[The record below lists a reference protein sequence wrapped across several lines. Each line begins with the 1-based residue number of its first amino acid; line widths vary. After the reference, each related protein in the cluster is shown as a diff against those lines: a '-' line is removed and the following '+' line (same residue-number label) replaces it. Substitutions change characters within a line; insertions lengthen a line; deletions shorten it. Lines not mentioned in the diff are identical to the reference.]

1 MFVSYV
7 LINMNLIL
15 IGIFTIGITVV
26 VFLVLKISQTVN
38 QQLHSI
44 TEQLNERLRETSQAL
59 QETHKTVGDRL
70 DSATKVFGDV
80 QKSLGRLE
88 ETHKQIYEISKDI
101 ASLQELLRAPK
112 FRGEIGETLLGKLLE
127 DILPRANIK
136 LQHRFKSGD
145 IVDAAIVVGENLI
158 PIDAKFPLENF
169 KKASEAS
176 SEEERKTNYR
186 YFSKDVRNRI
196 DEVSSKYIL
205 TDEGTFDFALMYIP
219 AEAVYYQISKDEDL
233 TIYAKSRKVIF
244 VSPNTFYAYLQAILY
259 GLRGV
264 NIERNIQK
272 IFSELGRLQLDC
284 KRFQEDFDTIGS
296 HLSNATKKYAEAR
309 LKLGMLAD
317 RLITTTQS
325 KEIESKEEVGKN
337 A

>member
-1 MFVSYV
+1 MV
-7 LINMNLIL
+7 
-15 IGIFTIGITVV
+15 GIFFICVV
-26 VFLVLKISQTVN
+26 VAIFFLVFKISQTVN
-38 QQLHSI
+38 QQLGSI
-44 TEQLNERLRETSQAL
+44 TQNLNERLKETSQAL
-59 QETHKTVGDRL
+59 QDAHKTVGERL

-101 ASLQELLRAPK
+101 TSLQELLRAPK
-112 FRGEIGETLLGKLLE
+112 FRGEVGETLLGKILE
-127 DILPRANIK
+127 DILPHENIR

-145 IVDAAIVVGENLI
+145 IVDAAILVGQNLI
-158 PIDAKFPLENF
+158 SIDAKFPLENF
-169 KKASEAS
+169 KRASEAS
-176 SEEERKTNYR
+176 SEDERKSSYR
-186 YFSKDVRNRI
+186 SFCKDVKMRI

-219 AEAVYYQISKDEDL
+219 AEAVYYQISKDEEL
-233 TIYAKSRKVIF
+233 GAYAKSRKVVF

-272 IFSELGRLQLDC
+272 IFAELGRLQVDF
-284 KRFQEDFDTIGS
+284 KRFQEDFDIIGS
-296 HLSNATKKYAEAR
+296 HLSNAAKKYAEAK
-309 LKLGMLAD
+309 LKFGMLAD
-317 RLITTTQS
+317 RLTTTTQT
-325 KEIESKEEVGKN
+325 KEVESKEEVGKN